1 MTFNKNRIES
11 YINDYNRKDI
21 DAMLVNF
28 ADDVI
33 FESVSNTSGVIKVN
47 NKKELSELAFMS
59 VEYFSERR
67 QSVLSWVIDAE
78 QIAIEINYWCKI
90 ARDLPNGKKAGEEMT
105 LRGASFFTFKE
116 GLITRLVDYM

>member
-90 ARDLPNGKKAGEEMT
+90 AKDLPNGKKAGEEMT

>member
-21 DAMLVNF
+21 DAMLVHF

-90 ARDLPNGKKAGEEMT
+90 AKDLSNGKKAGEEMT

>member
-67 QSVLSWVIDAE
+67 QSVLSWVIDAG

-90 ARDLPNGKKAGEEMT
+90 AKDLPNGKKAGEEMT

>member
-21 DAMLVNF
+21 DSMLVHF

-90 ARDLPNGKKAGEEMT
+90 AKDLPNGKKAGEEMT

>member
-21 DAMLVNF
+21 DAMLVHF

-90 ARDLPNGKKAGEEMT
+90 AKDLPNGKKAGEEMT

-116 GLITRLVDYM
+116 GFITRLVDYM